1 MTEGSNH
8 FPQIESDE
16 ELENAAVVGAAA
28 VQRLIADRN
37 RLRNELAGSR
47 AAQERLHQRYVELG
61 KTVLSLLQQFDI
73 TMREAMAGTPDS
85 AVGEAANPAKKFD
98 SHGLPLV
105 PQPSGANGATGHHNG
120 HQLTVEP

>member
-37 RLRNELAGSR
+37 RLRAELAASK

-73 TMREAMAGTPDS
+73 TMREAMAGSPDS
-85 AVGEAANPAKKFD
+85 AVGEAANTAKKFD

-105 PQPSGANGATGHHNG
+105 PQPSGANGANGHHNG
-120 HQLTVEP
+120 HQLPVEP

>member
-1 MTEGSNH
+1 MTEGPNH
-8 FPQIESDE
+8 FSQIESDE

-37 RLRNELAGSR
+37 RLRNELASSR

-61 KTVLSLLQQFDI
+61 KTVLSLLQQFDA
-73 TMREAMAGTPDS
+73 TMREAMAGTPDGTL
-85 AVGEAANPAKKFD
+85 GEAAKSAKKFD

-105 PQPSGANGATGHHNG
+105 PQPSGANGTNGHHNG
-120 HQLTVEP
+120 HQLPVEP